1 VIIRL
6 KNWNLLSPLPLVVA
20 ISNASLT
27 FAAALLPWVTTVK
40 SPALDHSSQFH
51 AWVNGSGSLK
61 IALVFK
67 ICQS

>member
-1 VIIRL
+1 
-6 KNWNLLSPLPLVVA
+6 VA

-40 SPALDHSSQFH
+40 SPALDHSSPIH
-51 AWVNGSGSLK
+51 SWVNGSGSLA